1 MMRPCSNCNELN
13 GKNRRYCYQCN
24 TFLGPVDQFK
34 KVCRSCGSI
43 FEQKVEHCNK
53 CGILLSVYSGDTY
66 DHIQETDDGEMWMFV
81 VSVII
86 PLLGIVL
93 GLIYIVREQD
103 DLGKSLIIT
112 SIVSNIIIGILLA
125 IIF

>member
-1 MMRPCSNCNELN
+1 MMRTCSTCNELN
-13 GKNRRYCYQCN
+13 GKNRSYCYQCN
-24 TFLGPVDQFK
+24 TFLGAVDQFK

-43 FEQKVEHCNK
+43 FEQKVDHCNK
-53 CGILLSVYSGDTY
+53 CGVQLSVYSGDTFNHY
-66 DHIQETDDGEMWMFV
+66 HESDEGEMWMFV

-93 GLIYIVREQD
+93 GLIYIARKED